1 MHQMSMTV
9 NPPTWAEAALMAVL
23 KPEDRET
30 VSGDLLEEYR
40 ESIHAGA
47 NRNDAD
53 WRYVREVVGFVW
65 RATWMW
71 GVLLAL
77 LTIGRDALDWFAPPA
92 SFYTRS
98 AVSTYAHAA
107 IFLAIGVS
115 TAWRGRS
122 IVGAAA
128 AGFGAQT
135 IAVVLIFTT
144 QVLLLAWSH
153 DSQTMAAIAASG
165 GLSESFTLP
174 ITVILPGVVLSA
186 LGSAL
191 GGALRGPLAGR

>member
-1 MHQMSMTV
+1 MSQVSFTRH
-9 NPPTWAEAALMAVL
+9 PPTWAERALMVVL
-23 KPEDRET
+23 KPDDRES
-30 VSGDLLEEYR
+30 VSGDLLEGYR

-47 NRNDAD
+47 NRHDAD

-65 RATWMW
+65 RATWVW

-92 SFYTRS
+92 SFDTRS

-128 AGFGAQT
+128 AGFGAQ
-135 IAVVLIFTT
+135 
-144 QVLLLAWSH
+144 
-153 DSQTMAAIAASG
+153 AI
-165 GLSESFTLP
+165 
-174 ITVILPGVVLSA
+174 
-186 LGSAL
+186 GSC
-191 GGALRGPLAGR
+191 